1 MSKRLSPTLDIK
13 MYLPV
18 NVEDVFTMVEDES
31 DEEWTTEND
40 EVL

>member
-1 MSKRLSPTLDIK
+1 